1 MLATSPADRRDAT
14 VPSILTN
21 AHLVL
26 PTEVVRGTVVV
37 QKGLIVEVDHTISR
51 AKGALDLAGDYLIP
65 GLIDLHTDNLER
77 HYQPCSGVEWDAV
90 SAAIS
95 HDTQIAGSGITTV
108 YDSLTL
114 GAVSGWDVRAE
125 MIGPIVDGL
134 RTAIGHDLLRVQHF
148 LHMRCE
154 VTHPDIVPIFEGY
167 ADDPLVRFMSLMDHA
182 APGDRQLLDMADY
195 RRYYLRSLSH
205 ATLVEICQ
213 GDEAAVDR
221 HIEELLHGSRVL
233 GPGNRRRLARIAI
246 ERRLAFA
253 SHDDARRAHIEE
265 ARNLGVTVAEFPTT
279 LEAAE
284 AAHAAGIKV
293 LMGAPNLIRG
303 RSIRWQHRSDGPGR
317 TELSR
322 HPLVR
327 LHPGEPP
334 AWRLQAGAG
343 GFRLVAAARAGDRDQ
358 RARRKRGAR
367 RSRPA
372 GAGSARGSRAR
383 PAGAEPPGGARGLV
397 GRQPRHV
404 MGARS
409 AIYFAPAPGS
419 AREAFGCGWLGRT
432 LDGGAVEKAPF
443 CDATGEVEVL
453 EVTRCWDGRSGGSRN
468 CSWLARCASFFPMSM
483 SSCVSIGIST

>member
-1 MLATSPADRRDAT
+1 
-14 VPSILTN
+14 
-21 AHLVL
+21 
-26 PTEVVRGTVVV
+26 
-37 QKGLIVEVDHTISR
+37 
-51 AKGALDLAGDYLIP
+51 
-65 GLIDLHTDNLER
+65 
-77 HYQPCSGVEWDAV
+77 
-90 SAAIS
+90 
-95 HDTQIAGSGITTV
+95 V
-108 YDSLTL
+108 YNGPTL

-182 APGDRQLLDMADY
+182 APGDRQLLDMAGY

-233 GPGNRRRLARIAI
+233 GPDNRRQLARIAI

-303 RSIRWQHRSDGPGR
+303 RSSAGNIAATVLAERNYLDILSSDYIPASLLPGAFR
-317 TELSR
+317 LAQEDFGWSLPRALATVTSVPAASAGLDDRGRLERGLR
-322 HPLVR
+322 ADLVR
-327 LHPGEPP
+327 V
-334 AWRLQAGAG
+334 Q
-343 GFRLVAAARAGDRDQ
+343 LVQNRPVVRA
-358 RARRKRGAR
+358 
-367 RSRPA
+367 
-372 GAGSARGSRAR
+372 
-383 PAGAEPPGGARGLV
+383 V
-397 GRQPRHV
+397 
-404 MGARS
+404 
-409 AIYFAPAPGS
+409 
-419 AREAFGCGWLGRT
+419 W
-432 LDGGAVEKAPF
+432 
-443 CDATGEVEVL
+443 
-453 EVTRCWDGRSGGSRN
+453 SGGSRV
-468 CSWLARCASFFPMSM
+468 M
-483 SSCVSIGIST
+483 

>member
-1 MLATSPADRRDAT
+1 MLATSPADRRAS
-14 VPSILTN
+14 VSSILTN

-26 PTEVVRGTVVV
+26 PTEVVQGTVVV

-65 GLIDLHTDNLER
+65 GLIELHTDSLER
-77 HYQPCSGVEWDAV
+77 HYQPRSGVEWDAV

-114 GAVSGWDVRAE
+114 GAASGWDMRAE

-167 ADDPLVRFMSLMDHA
+167 ADDPLVRFMSLMDHGRDVCQS
-182 APGDRQLLDMADY
+182 PDMAHY
-195 RRYYLRSLSH
+195 RRHYLGGLSH

-221 HIEELLHGSRVL
+221 QIEELLHGSRVL

-253 SHDDARRAHIEE
+253 NHDDASRAHIEE
-265 ARNLGVTVAEFPTT
+265 ARSLGVTVTEFPRT

-284 AAHAAGIKV
+284 AAHAASVKV
-293 LMGAPNLIRG
+293 LMGTPNLIRG
-303 RSIRWQHRSDGPGR
+303 RSNYGNIAATVLAERNYLDILSSDYIPASLLPGAFR
-317 TELSR
+317 LAQEDFGWSLPRALATVTSVPAASAGLDDRGRLERGLR
-322 HPLVR
+322 ADLVR
-327 LHPGEPP
+327 V
-334 AWRLQAGAG
+334 Q
-343 GFRLVAAARAGDRDQ
+343 LVQNRPVVRA
-358 RARRKRGAR
+358 
-367 RSRPA
+367 
-372 GAGSARGSRAR
+372 
-383 PAGAEPPGGARGLV
+383 V
-397 GRQPRHV
+397 
-404 MGARS
+404 
-409 AIYFAPAPGS
+409 
-419 AREAFGCGWLGRT
+419 W
-432 LDGGAVEKAPF
+432 
-443 CDATGEVEVL
+443 
-453 EVTRCWDGRSGGSRN
+453 SGGSR
-468 CSWLARCASFFPMSM
+468 
-483 SSCVSIGIST
+483 VI